1 MRYVQMPHCHSA
13 GIWCLSDDGAK
24 MHKTATSFAY
34 NGLAGGYRP
43 VTYILRK
50 ERSRQ
55 ADVKL

>member
-1 MRYVQMPHCHSA
+1 MYKCRTATQQW
-13 GIWCLSDDGAK
+13 IWCLSDDDAK
-24 MHKTATSFAY
+24 MHKNATSFAY

-43 VTYILRK
+43 VTYIFRK